1 MIGKEEKPGPLITE
15 QRYFES
21 KVVYMLLMCNSKVVG
36 QHFYDKKALSM
47 PESANEIKLLQYGN
61 HLVVIIV
68 CVTQGCFQLPI
79 ISAIVFSYSCMTT
92 LRKRIKTNFHGEF
105 FFSTSQAKRQQRFMF
120 SAHYMPLLNGVS
132 RLRKNW
138 ER

>member
-47 PESANEIKLLQYGN
+47 PESANEIKLLQ
-61 HLVVIIV
+61 
-68 CVTQGCFQLPI
+68 
-79 ISAIVFSYSCMTT
+79 
-92 LRKRIKTNFHGEF
+92 
-105 FFSTSQAKRQQRFMF
+105 
-120 SAHYMPLLNGVS
+120 
-132 RLRKNW
+132 
-138 ER
+138 